1 MKYNCLILWLLI
13 LLISC
18 SNKNNQEQSNH
29 IKEQSNHIKE
39 LEIRIQELENNIAR
53 IEKDK
58 NKVIDV
64 IQVITE
70 LASDGLTMLN
80 DGTFE
85 IPTDDLETVYTRFR
99 FDFQVLELIPIS
111 QKKYS
116 LSGEEHS
123 NGSTKFP
130 NVEKA
135 KVICKWCNKKISLKE
150 AFAFYI
156 DYNGKLQD
164 DIRANLNKASWLEWY
179 TELER
184 QNAIGSNHQDW
195 YCSRQCGSHLDN

>member
-18 SNKNNQEQSNH
+18 SNTNNQEQSNH

-39 LEIRIQELENNIAR
+39 LEIRIQELENNIVR
-53 IEKDK
+53 IGKDK

-64 IQVITE
+64 IQAITE
-70 LASDGLTMLN
+70 LASDGLIMLN

-85 IPTDDLETVYTRFR
+85 IPGDELEPVYTRFR

-116 LSGEEHS
+116 LSIKS
-123 NGSTKFP
+123 ISMSQNSTQR
-130 NVEKA
+130 
-135 KVICKWCNKKISLKE
+135 KVYV
-150 AFAFYI
+150 F
-156 DYNGKLQD
+156 
-164 DIRANLNKASWLEWY
+164 
-179 TELER
+179 
-184 QNAIGSNHQDW
+184 
-195 YCSRQCGSHLDN
+195 